1 MSALLAPTVDE
12 SSPWLGLA
20 SFTEETRQYFHGR
33 DDEVAELSRRVQRK
47 LLTVLFGQSGLGKT
61 SILRAGLV
69 PRLRGE
75 GYCPVYVRIDY
86 GRGTPEPAEQIK
98 QAIFRATSRSGE
110 WTQAG
115 VAIEGESLWE
125 FLHHRDDVLRDE
137 NGRTLVPLLIFD
149 QFEEIFTLA
158 QSDEFGR
165 ARAARFI
172 AELADLVENRPP
184 TAFEELL
191 DRDDSAAER
200 FDFARSDYR
209 VLIALREDYLAPL
222 ESLKRDM
229 PSIAQNRLR
238 LAPMTGSQA
247 LAAVLLPG
255 KKLVSEDVAAAI
267 VRFVAG
273 GAELANAEV
282 EPSLLSLICREL
294 NDARI
299 AEGRTEISLDL
310 LEGSHAT
317 ILSNFYERALADQP
331 ATVRRIIEDD
341 LLTESGFR
349 ENVAEENLLRHL
361 AAAGAAPDTLAM
373 LVNRRLLRIE
383 ERLDIR
389 RVELTHD
396 VLCSV
401 VKTSRDLRHAREAQE
416 AAERSLSEQKER
428 ARAAR
433 HALIRARK
441 IAVVCIVLAIGAVA
455 AAIYGYIS
463 SERAQR
469 AEKQAQDTRVQAEHL
484 LGYLMDDFIPELTSV
499 GRLDVIAAFTKRQ
512 IDYFRAL
519 PPALRGPESTRNGAL
534 ALIHHANAVGG
545 LGDNDSALPESAEA
559 IKLLED
565 QRQAGD
571 QSEATTVAL
580 ARAYLVRSRIL
591 SNRQDPE
598 AMSAAIHS
606 NELLKPLAEVSNP
619 AGSVQLL
626 YIESLTETG
635 WLQGQGNDLPA
646 AISTL
651 EHAMDMAATYGGLG
665 ASNTDMAGAYVVA
678 GGWLVQWLSYAGRND
693 EGFKVGKEVLQA
705 ADRVL
710 ARRPGFRQ
718 VLKGK
723 QILEGAVGYIAG
735 ELFLFEEQMQ
745 YFQRAEATS
754 LTLHSIDPDSNNF
767 TNNVGISQIQ
777 LADALWARGRLQES
791 LAKQLEAVEFLR
803 NTVAG
808 GDFFIGNYVGFSM
821 SGAVRQAEFGDYN
834 ASIRIASL
842 DPSLGK
848 TLRVLE
854 PQGGFST
861 TTATVLPKIAAAAI
875 AYTKGD
881 IETSY
886 RLAMLNLKEL
896 RAVKAKDAT
905 QQFTKGLWE
914 HSNALR
920 LGRSAY
926 LTGRYAE
933 AEDALRFASKTR
945 IAQSDVGPFDTREIG
960 GIVTWLTMTLARQGK
975 TDEALKIAAP
985 FVTKL
990 RAIAAK
996 NHVDVWVPLELAS
1009 LLYAQAMVDP
1019 KQRNALLREAAALVD
1034 GLPASVSTLAETRR
1048 WRERI
1053 QQARNGA

>member
-1 MSALLAPTVDE
+1 
-12 SSPWLGLA
+12 
-20 SFTEETRQYFHGR
+20 
-33 DDEVAELSRRVQRK
+33 
-47 LLTVLFGQSGLGKT
+47 
-61 SILRAGLV
+61 
-69 PRLRGE
+69 
-75 GYCPVYVRIDY
+75 
-86 GRGTPEPAEQIK
+86 
-98 QAIFRATSRSGE
+98 
-110 WTQAG
+110 
-115 VAIEGESLWE
+115 
-125 FLHHRDDVLRDE
+125 
-137 NGRTLVPLLIFD
+137 
-149 QFEEIFTLA
+149 
-158 QSDEFGR
+158 
-165 ARAARFI
+165 
-172 AELADLVENRPP
+172 
-184 TAFEELL
+184 
-191 DRDDSAAER
+191 
-200 FDFARSDYR
+200 
-209 VLIALREDYLAPL
+209 
-222 ESLKRDM
+222 
-229 PSIAQNRLR
+229 
-238 LAPMTGSQA
+238 
-247 LAAVLLPG
+247 
-255 KKLVSEDVAAAI
+255 
-267 VRFVAG
+267 
-273 GAELANAEV
+273 
-282 EPSLLSLICREL
+282 
-294 NDARI
+294 
-299 AEGRTEISLDL
+299 
-310 LEGSHAT
+310 
-317 ILSNFYERALADQP
+317 
-331 ATVRRIIEDD
+331 
-341 LLTESGFR
+341 
-349 ENVAEENLLRHL
+349 
-361 AAAGAAPDTLAM
+361 
-373 LVNRRLLRIE
+373 
-383 ERLDIR
+383 
-389 RVELTHD
+389 
-396 VLCSV
+396 
-401 VKTSRDLRHAREAQE
+401 
-416 AAERSLSEQKER
+416 
-428 ARAAR
+428 
-433 HALIRARK
+433 
-441 IAVVCIVLAIGAVA
+441 
-455 AAIYGYIS
+455 
-463 SERAQR
+463 
-469 AEKQAQDTRVQAEHL
+469 
-484 LGYLMDDFIPELTSV
+484 
-499 GRLDVIAAFTKRQ
+499 
-512 IDYFRAL
+512 
-519 PPALRGPESTRNGAL
+519 
-534 ALIHHANAVGG
+534 
-545 LGDNDSALPESAEA
+545 
-559 IKLLED
+559 
-565 QRQAGD
+565 
-571 QSEATTVAL
+571 
-580 ARAYLVRSRIL
+580 
-591 SNRQDPE
+591 
-598 AMSAAIHS
+598 
-606 NELLKPLAEVSNP
+606 
-619 AGSVQLL
+619 
-626 YIESLTETG
+626 
-635 WLQGQGNDLPA
+635 
-646 AISTL
+646 
-651 EHAMDMAATYGGLG
+651 
-665 ASNTDMAGAYVVA
+665 
-678 GGWLVQWLSYAGRND
+678 
-693 EGFKVGKEVLQA
+693 
-705 ADRVL
+705 
-710 ARRPGFRQ
+710 
-718 VLKGK
+718 
-723 QILEGAVGYIAG
+723 
-735 ELFLFEEQMQ
+735 MQ